1 MSDEDSKIFVDEDWK
16 GKVEREREEARK
28 VAEEAATAEPQEDEL
43 EQQPEAA
50 PFEALVSGLTMQAM
64 HALGATAPQDAKEV
78 MVDLP
83 EAKYLIDM
91 LLMLRDKTK
100 GNLTPQEQGFL
111 SQTIAELQQGFVIRS
126 QQLQESA
133 MRNAG
138 VMPPNIG

>member
-1 MSDEDSKIFVDEDWK
+1 MSDEDPKIFVDEDWK

-28 VAEEAATAEPQEDEL
+28 AVEEPGSDEPESAEPAV
-43 EQQPEAA
+43 PETAS
-50 PFEALVSGLTMQAM
+50 FEALVSGLTMQAM
-64 HALGATAPQDAKEV
+64 HALGAMAPQDAKEV

-91 LLMLRDKTK
+91 LLVLRDKTK

-111 SQTIAELQQGFVIRS
+111 SQTLAELQQGFVIRS
-126 QQLQESA
+126 QQLQEAA

-138 VMPPNIG
+138 FMPPEIG